1 MSCLH
6 ELVRSCELFSWR
18 LYGLYGKWFLFVTQL
33 LINNRT
39 ATSHNVRQ
47 EDMVCCSNQHHAW
60 ACVFCC
66 YAFSRLI
73 HQTIASRIP
82 GAPTSAICL
91 CSVPRSL
98 SCRVWRLLQCSD
110 TFRLLAD
117 CPATAVFG
125 LVMAIP
131 ALLFLACLH
140 IKFTRVHLHVLRTH
154 LQRCRHLLR
163 SVLTHFRQPVVTSP
177 SSERKTRKCSC
188 EAKNR
193 TAASGRCLGLKPP
206 LPQTTKKARIGHPWR
221 DQTPSCS
228 PSFFNPGKGRC

>member
-1 MSCLH
+1 MFVKKTWFAAQISITHGRVFSVAMPFQDSSTKRLH
-6 ELVRSCELFSWR
+6 LVFPEH
-18 LYGLYGKWFLFVTQL
+18 L
-33 LINNRT
+33 LLQ
-39 ATSHNVRQ
+39 SVR
-47 EDMVCCSNQHHAW
+47 
-60 ACVFCC
+60 F
-66 YAFSRLI
+66 
-73 HQTIASRIP
+73 
-82 GAPTSAICL
+82 
-91 CSVPRSL
+91 SVPRSL
-98 SCRVWRLLQCSD
+98 SCPVWRLLQCSD

-117 CPATAVFG
+117 CPRVATAVFG

-206 LPQTTKKARIGHPWR
+206 LPQTTKQARIGHPWR